1 MRLYKHIV
9 IYGSINVYL
18 ILFYCNNMQENLVNF
33 RLRSMTLNLAWTGI
47 YQYFPNNGLQTKFLV
62 EPDFIINDLATLGYC
77 YRGQLTPKYPK
88 IISLL

>member
-33 RLRSMTLNLAWTGI
+33 RLKSMSLNLA
-47 YQYFPNNGLQTKFLV
+47 
-62 EPDFIINDLATLGYC
+62 
-77 YRGQLTPKYPK
+77 
-88 IISLL
+88 